1 MRKAFIASA
10 LTIGLVAV
18 PMGAA
23 LAAKAET
30 ARTRAEASKTRKQ
43 EAKAKDKAARAKE
56 QAAKEQAAKE
66 QAAKEQAAKGGAAS
80 TPAETQQAP
89 IVGSAEAGSK
99 IFENICSHCH
109 RLDYQTSVVGAPG
122 LRDITHRQD
131 VKWINQW
138 ITSPS
143 AFAKINSTAKALVD
157 SNPYGLTM
165 PTLPEMQ
172 DPQNRADIIAF
183 LKTLEVN
190 KKKK

>member
-18 PMGAA
+18 PMGVA

-43 EAKAKDKAARAKE
+43 EAKAKDKAAR
-56 QAAKEQAAKE
+56 AKE

>member
-10 LTIGLVAV
+10 LAIGLVAV
-18 PMGAA
+18 PMGVA

-30 ARTRAEASKTRKQ
+30 ARTRAEASKTRK
-43 EAKAKDKAARAKE
+43 EEARAKE
-56 QAAKEQAAKE
+56 KAARAKE

-80 TPAETQQAP
+80 TPAEVKPTP
-89 IVGSAEAGSK
+89 IAGSAEAGSK

-109 RLDYQTSVVGAPG
+109 RLDYQTSEVGAPG

-183 LKTLEVN
+183 LKTLAVNN
-190 KKKK
+190 KKK

>member
-18 PMGAA
+18 PMGVA

-30 ARTRAEASKTRKQ
+30 ARTRAEASKTRK
-43 EAKAKDKAARAKE
+43 EEARAKE
-56 QAAKEQAAKE
+56 KAAKAKEEAAK
-66 QAAKEQAAKGGAAS
+66 KLAAKGGAAS
-80 TPAETQQAP
+80 TPAEAKPTP

-122 LRDITHRQD
+122 LRDITNRQD

-138 ITSPS
+138 ITNPS

-183 LKTLEVN
+183 LKTLEVDN
-190 KKKK
+190 KKK

>member
-10 LTIGLVAV
+10 LAIGLVTV
-18 PMGAA
+18 PMGVALASEAKPVRTKAEASKARKEEARAKERARARERAA
-23 LAAKAET
+23 KAKEEAAKAE
-30 ARTRAEASKTRKQ
+30 S
-43 EAKAKDKAARAKE
+43 AA
-56 QAAKEQAAKE
+56 
-66 QAAKEQAAKGGAAS
+66 
-80 TPAETQQAP
+80 TPAEAQPTP

-109 RLDYQTSVVGAPG
+109 RLDYQTSEVGAPG

-143 AFAKINSTAKALVD
+143 AFAKVDPTAKALVA

-172 DPQNRADIIAF
+172 NPQNRADIIAF
-183 LKTLEVN
+183 LKTLAVN
-190 KKKK
+190 DKKK